1 MNLDQKRKFYHE
13 RLKQETAIIAYLDL
27 TNMFHWQDVLGWG
40 FRIEDI
46 IAQLHAIPT
55 IKEVKVFYGLNERN
69 PNSSYALRRR
79 IGKAGATLRT
89 KPVKFIK
96 KNIDEALLFKKSTR
110 TIFDDGVNS
119 KMQELIDEL
128 KKLGAIVEEPK
139 CNFDVEI
146 AMEIIDDI
154 EKVSAVLLFS
164 GDSDLAAPLVRA
176 KLKGKKIYIAGV
188 RGMTAFELH
197 EVKNLYIDF
206 GKFYEGKRAYK
217 SENPAFCGTA

>member
-1 MNLDQKRKFYHE
+1 MNLSDNGKRKFYHE
-13 RLKQETAIIAYLDL
+13 QLSKETALVAYLDL

-40 FRIEDI
+40 FRVEDVI
-46 IAQLHAIPT
+46 SQLCAIST

-69 PNSSYALRRR
+69 PNPSYALRRR

-96 KNIDEALLFKKSTR
+96 KNINEALLFKRSTR
-110 TIFDDGVNS
+110 TLFDDGVNS

-128 KKLGAIVEEPK
+128 KRLGTIIEEPK

-146 AMEIIDDI
+146 AMEIMDDI

-176 KLKGKKIYIAGV
+176 KLKGKKIYVVGV
-188 RGMTAFELH
+188 RGMTAGELH
-197 EVKNLYIDF
+197 NAKKLYIDF
-206 GKFYEGKRAYK
+206 WEFFQGKKAYK
-217 SENPAFCGTA
+217 SENPA

>member
-1 MNLDQKRKFYHE
+1 MNLDQQRKFYHE

-40 FRIEDI
+40 FRIEDV

-128 KKLGAIVEEPK
+128 KKLGAIIEEPK

-146 AMEIIDDI
+146 GTDMRVDDLRDGIDTF
-154 EKVSAVLLFS
+154 VLWS
-164 GDSDLAAPLVRA
+164 GDSDFDSVHHASHFKVCDGPRKPVTYRSRHGIIHWRLYWPLV
-176 KLKGKKIYIAGV
+176 
-188 RGMTAFELH
+188 
-197 EVKNLYIDF
+197 
-206 GKFYEGKRAYK
+206 
-217 SENPAFCGTA
+217 